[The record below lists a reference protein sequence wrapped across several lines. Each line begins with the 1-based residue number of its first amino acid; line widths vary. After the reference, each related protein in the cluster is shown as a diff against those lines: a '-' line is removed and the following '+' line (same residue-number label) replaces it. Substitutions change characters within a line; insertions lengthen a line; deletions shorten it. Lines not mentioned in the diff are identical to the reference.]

1 MSRLFVFD
9 TTLRDGEQSLGITLN
24 VNEKLEIARQ
34 LVKLGVDVIEAG
46 FPASSPGD
54 FESVTT
60 IASSIKG
67 VTICG
72 LTRAVARDIDI
83 CAEALKQ
90 AEQPRI
96 HTGIAVSPVH
106 MDKKLGLPP
115 HQVIE
120 AAVAA
125 VKRAKMYMHDV
136 EFYAEDAFRSD
147 RDFLVNI
154 IQQTIAA
161 GATVV
166 NIPDTVGYATPW
178 EYGDLISYVINHVN
192 NIDQATVSIH
202 CHNDLGMATA
212 NSLAGIKAG
221 ARQVEGCINGIGE
234 RAGNTSL
241 EEVIMAIYSQRSIY
255 GVELGIKTREI
266 SATSRLVS
274 RITGVPIPA
283 HKAIVGANAF
293 MHASGIHQDGVLK
306 ERDTYE
312 IIDPEV
318 VGIPRNLIV
327 LSARSGRHA
336 LKHRL
341 EELGYNGFV
350 LANLD
355 EIYAR
360 FLTLA
365 DQKGEIFDEDLHAL
379 MGNVGKESNGI
390 SIKNLSVATHGAATA
405 SATVT
410 LEVNG
415 EEQTDAAFGNG
426 PVDALFKAVDRIVGK
441 PVHLEDY
448 SLKSVSQGSEAL
460 GDATV
465 KIRYKNNLIVGRGI
479 STDIFEASARAY
491 VNALSKA
498 SHLPSGEAEAGI
510 S

>member
-24 VNEKLEIARQ
+24 VKEKMEIGRQ

-54 FESVTT
+54 FESVKT
-60 IASSIKG
+60 IAREVKG

-72 LTRAVARDIDI
+72 LTRAVDGDIDI
-83 CAEALKQ
+83 CAEALKK
-90 AEQPRI
+90 AESPRI
-96 HTGIAVSPVH
+96 HTGIGVSPQH
-106 MDKKLGLPP
+106 MEKKLGMSPQ
-115 HQVIE
+115 QVLD
-120 AAVAA
+120 AAVHA
-125 VKRAKMYMHDV
+125 VKRAKKYIHDV
-136 EFYAEDAFRSD
+136 EFYAEDSFRSD
-147 RDFLVNI
+147 WVFLAQVVEEVI
-154 IQQTIAA
+154 RA

-166 NIPDTVGYATPW
+166 NLPDTVGYATPW
-178 EYGDLISYVINHVN
+178 EYGDLITYMFAKVP
-192 NIDQATVSIH
+192 NIDKAIISIH

-212 NSLAGIKAG
+212 NSLAGVKAG

-241 EEVIMAIYSQRSIY
+241 EEVIMAIYSQPGIY
-255 GVELGIKTREI
+255 GVETKINTREI
-266 SATSRLVS
+266 AATSRLVS
-274 RITGVPIPA
+274 RISGVPVPA

-306 ERDTYE
+306 EKNTYE

-318 VGIPRNLIV
+318 IGVPRNLIV

-341 EELGYNGFV
+341 EELGYEV
-350 LANLD
+350 SDNLGQL
-355 EIYAR
+355 YNS
-360 FLTLA
+360 FLSLA

-379 MGNVGKESNGI
+379 MGNEQNGNWI
-390 SIKNLSVATHGAATA
+390 TIKSLSVATHGAATS

-410 LEVNG
+410 LDVNG
-415 EEQTDAAFGNG
+415 EEISEASFGNG
-426 PVDALFKAVDRIVGK
+426 PVDALLKAINKAVRL
-441 PVHLEDY
+441 PVHLDDFSIK
-448 SLKSVSQGSEAL
+448 SLTQGSEAL
-460 GDATV
+460 GDALV
-465 KIRYKNNLIVGRGI
+465 KIRHNNSIVVGRGI

-498 SHLPSGEAEAGI
+498 SSMNGQET
-510 S
+510 SSSVS